1 MVNMIKADFYR
12 LVRSKAIYIGV
23 IIMLLMI
30 ASSIYL
36 VEPGAMG
43 VTGVVADSESNAE
56 WDESPYSDLTYEEIT
71 SLSTSEI
78 REMSLKRKD
87 YKLDK
92 DILKE
97 NMNMYYI
104 FIFVVAIL
112 LTVDFS
118 GGCVKNTLSSAISRN
133 RYYSSKVVFITLCCT
148 VLFFMN
154 TYISYFAN
162 IIFNNKNLA
171 SSIGTVT
178 KITLMQMPEVLALVS
193 ILAGIAFMVKKT
205 SLFNT
210 ISIPLIMLG
219 QIAMGFIV
227 TIFNINDKIFNYDLQ
242 VMFRRLADNPSDS
255 YLRNSYLLCGAV
267 IVVFNVL
274 GYLSFKKAEIK

>member
-1 MVNMIKADFYR
+1 MINMIKADFYR

-30 ASSIYL
+30 GSSIYL

-43 VTGVVADSESNAE
+43 VTGAVADSEEDEE
-56 WDESPYSDLTYEEIT
+56 WEEAPYSNMTYEEMS
-71 SLSTSEI
+71 SLSTSEM
-78 REMSLKRKD
+78 RELALKRKD

-133 RYYSSKVVFITLCCT
+133 RYYFSKLVFIILCCT

-162 IIFNNKNLA
+162 IIFNNKNIA

-178 KITLMQMPEVLALVS
+178 KITLLQMPEVLALTSV
-193 ILAGIAFMVKKT
+193 LMGIAFMVKKT
-205 SLFNT
+205 SIFNT
-210 ISIPLIMLG
+210 ISIPLMMLV
-219 QIAMGFIV
+219 QTAMGFIV
-227 TIFNINDKIFNYDLQ
+227 MIFHLNEKIFNYDFQ
-242 VMFRRLADNPSDS
+242 VMFRRLAENPSDG

-267 IVVFNVL
+267 IIVFNAL